1 MRRSI
6 YKTFQII
13 CLTTLALY
21 LVTLAAVPYVGVY
34 LTYVAIPVIVLSG
47 LLAYYLDPKEPDVVV
62 EKTPQERLLE
72 IEARLKDLGGS
83 A

>member
-1 MRRSI
+1 MRRPI

-13 CLTTLALY
+13 CLATLALY
-21 LVTLAAVPYVGVY
+21 LVTLATVPYVGVY

-47 LLAYYLDPKEPDVVV
+47 LLAYYIDPKEPDVVV

-72 IEARLKDLGGS
+72 IEARLKDLGG
-83 A
+83 

>member
-21 LVTLAAVPYVGVY
+21 LMTLAAVPYVGVY
-34 LTYVAIPVIVLSG
+34 LTYVAIPATVLSG
-47 LLAYYLDPKEPDVVV
+47 LLESCICHRQSFGACP
-62 EKTPQERLLE
+62 
-72 IEARLKDLGGS
+72 
-83 A
+83 

>member
-21 LVTLAAVPYVGVY
+21 LMTLAAVPYVGVY

-47 LLAYYLDPKEPDVVV
+47 LLAYYLDPKEPEVVA

-72 IEARLKDLGGS
+72 IEARLKDLGG
-83 A
+83 